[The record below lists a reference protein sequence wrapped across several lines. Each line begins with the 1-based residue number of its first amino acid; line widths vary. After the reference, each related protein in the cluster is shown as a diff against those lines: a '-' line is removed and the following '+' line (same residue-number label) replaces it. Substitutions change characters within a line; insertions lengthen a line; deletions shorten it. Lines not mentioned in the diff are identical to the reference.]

1 MNMQSQKWGHEQN
14 WVINEIKTS
23 NLGDKR
29 LNKRLGNILEL
40 LAKQPE
46 ASISVKSNNWHE
58 IKAAYRFFDN
68 DVVDPIK
75 ILQPHY
81 QAALKRIG
89 TEKAV
94 LIAQDTTELDYSS
107 KKATVGIGK
116 LHYENHKGAFLHASI
131 AVTPER
137 ICLGLVG
144 AKFFTR
150 DTLGK
155 KDQQNIPIED
165 KESIRWLEGYNIA
178 NDIAIACP
186 NTIIVSVADRECDI
200 YEVLAASKAN
210 CGGAQWII
218 RNSKD
223 RCLIDVG
230 ATINDTNGIDNN
242 ISDTKNTKKDKL
254 WKRLDRSAVIGT
266 VEFDINRTPKRKAR
280 HIKQEIKAVSVT
292 LQSPHRKVCKIHDFT
307 HTTEANSVV
316 IINNKVQFFDGINL
330 YDANINKLTKL
341 QKAEFT
347 DLQLATDTII
357 SKKLVA
363 ALFKEVD
370 NIKQRLILPPVTI
383 NAVMA
388 SEIDASEGV
397 KPIEWVLLTS
407 LPIITATECLQVVAW
422 YLCRWQIEI
431 FFKILKDGCKV
442 EELQL
447 QTLDRLTNCI
457 ALYMIISWRILF
469 MTMLGRSCPDLPCT
483 VVFSTEEWQTAYMM
497 TYRMQPPT
505 MPPTLNEMIIMV
517 AGFGGFLKRKC
528 DKNPGNQSLWIGIQR
543 VRDFAA
549 GIALSND
556 INLVK

>member
-1 MNMQSQKWGHEQN
+1 MGMQSQKREYEQS
-14 WVINEIKTS
+14 WVINEIKTG

-40 LAKQPE
+40 LSKQPE

-68 DVVDPIK
+68 DIVDAGK

-81 QAALKRIG
+81 QATLERIG
-89 TEKAV
+89 AAETV

-107 KKATVGIGK
+107 KKSTDGIGK

-137 ICLGLVG
+137 ICLGVVG

-150 DTLGK
+150 DSLGK

-178 NDIAIACP
+178 NDIAMACP
-186 NTIIVSVADRECDI
+186 NTKIVSVADRECDI

-223 RCLIDVG
+223 RCLV
-230 ATINDTNGIDNN
+230 DTEYNIIDNDVIN
-242 ISDTKNTKKDKL
+242 NEPDVAKNKKDKL
-254 WKRLDRSAVIGT
+254 WKRLNQSAVIGT
-266 VEFDINRTPKRKAR
+266 VEFDINRTSKRKPR

-292 LQSPHRKVCKIHDFT
+292 LQSPHRKVCKIKDFT
-307 HTTEANSVV
+307 PATEANTVVV
-316 IINNKVQFFDGINL
+316 IDNQLHFFDGVNL
-330 YDANINKLTKL
+330 HSANINKLTKL
-341 QKAEFT
+341 QKKKFT
-347 DLQLATDTII
+347 DLRLSIDTVID
-357 SKKLVA
+357 KKLVA
-363 ALFKEVD
+363 ALFKEID
-370 NIKQRLILPPVTI
+370 DIKRRITLPPVTI

-388 SEIDASEGV
+388 SEIDAPDDV
-397 KPIEWVLLTS
+397 KAVEWVLLTS
-407 LPIITATECLQVVAW
+407 LPIVTSAECLQVVAW

-457 ALYMIISWRILF
+457 ALYLIVSWRILF
-469 MTMLGRSCPDLPCT
+469 MTMLGRACPNLLCT
-483 VVFSTEEWQTAYMM
+483 AVFSTEEWQAAYMM
-497 TYRMQPPT
+497 TYRTQPPLI
-505 MPPTLNEMIIMV
+505 PPTLNEMIIMV

-549 GIALSND
+549 GIVLMNELNVAR
-556 INLVK
+556 